1 MPPPALPRPAARPLA
16 LATLVFCTSAAAAEP
31 RGSGLLPWFTEAQA
45 EIGRTTFVANCV
57 ACHGTSMF
65 GIFRRYS
72 TVERYFNFISGSMPK
87 HLPGSLPEEDYLS
100 IVAFLL
106 RASGFKPGGAELTA
120 ERARLRQIVPAEGL

>member
-1 MPPPALPRPAARPLA
+1 MPPPALPRLATRPLA
-16 LATLVFCTSAAAAEP
+16 LAALVLCVGAAAAEP
-31 RGSGLLPWFTEAQA
+31 RGSGLLPWYTEAQA
-45 EIGRTTFVANCV
+45 DIGRTTFIANCV

-65 GIFRRYS
+65 GIFHRYS

-106 RASGFKPGGAELTA
+106 RASGFKPGDVELTS
-120 ERARLRQIVPAEGL
+120 ERARLRRIVPAEGL